1 METKFLD
8 NLINEN
14 EFPVIFIGSGIT
26 QRYFKNAPTW
36 DKLLQKLWKETNQT
50 ENYFSAYHKLN
61 KKYNDSFKV
70 YTKLATQIENSFD
83 DLFYDEQIKLPNLT
97 PEAAHNNGIS
107 PFRTRIAEIFSQL
120 EPKENT
126 TAELK
131 LFKKMISKARF
142 IVTTNYDMLIEK
154 ELNNSIDVKIGN
166 KGLFSNG
173 NELGEL
179 YKIHGSI
186 GNPNSIVITENDYEQ
201 LHRTSAI
208 INAKILSKLTE
219 SPILFLG
226 YSLTDK
232 NIQSV
237 LKDLADN
244 IPFSIDKA
252 SQRIGVVQYEKG
264 KQNIAESTADTD
276 YGVYYTNLVTDNFAE
291 IYTKISQ
298 INQGVTPIEISKYQ
312 SMIKQIIITKG
323 KKGKLK
329 HVLTSVGDL
338 QNLPEK
344 LKTQDIVVAL
354 GDSKYIY
361 KYPDYVDYVK
371 DYYLNPDNMPRD
383 IALHFILHTSP
394 QSTLPVSKYLDDNM
408 TLNDQDREK
417 INSRLKKFQSL
428 KELQQGAKIP
438 KMYIATLKKQF
449 NQTNKDAIAFLNNDD
464 GIKVK
469 YKMVFLI
476 HHIKEIDA
484 KKLVVYLL
492 KNENAVF
499 IKDTNTRKF
508 LMAYSLLTEK
518 IYKKI

>member
-70 YTKLATQIENSFD
+70 YTKLATQIENNFD

-344 LKTQDIVVAL
+344 LKTRDCKIVCVRMN
-354 GDSKYIY
+354 DS
-361 KYPDYVDYVK
+361 
-371 DYYLNPDNMPRD
+371 LN
-383 IALHFILHTSP
+383 L
-394 QSTLPVSKYLDDNM
+394 
-408 TLNDQDREK
+408 
-417 INSRLKKFQSL
+417 
-428 KELQQGAKIP
+428 
-438 KMYIATLKKQF
+438 
-449 NQTNKDAIAFLNNDD
+449 FL
-464 GIKVK
+464 
-469 YKMVFLI
+469 
-476 HHIKEIDA
+476 
-484 KKLVVYLL
+484 
-492 KNENAVF
+492 
-499 IKDTNTRKF
+499 
-508 LMAYSLLTEK
+508 
-518 IYKKI
+518 

>member
-1 METKFLD
+1 
-8 NLINEN
+8 
-14 EFPVIFIGSGIT
+14 
-26 QRYFKNAPTW
+26 
-36 DKLLQKLWKETNQT
+36 
-50 ENYFSAYHKLN
+50 
-61 KKYNDSFKV
+61 
-70 YTKLATQIENSFD
+70 
-83 DLFYDEQIKLPNLT
+83 
-97 PEAAHNNGIS
+97 
-107 PFRTRIAEIFSQL
+107 
-120 EPKENT
+120 
-126 TAELK
+126 
-131 LFKKMISKARF
+131 MISKARF

-186 GNPNSIVITENDYEQ
+186 SNPNSIVITENDYEQ

-252 SQRIGVVQYEKG
+252 SQRIGVVQYDKG

-383 IALHFILHTSP
+383 IALQFILHTSP

-449 NQTNKDAIAFLNNDD
+449 DQTNKDAIAFLNNDD

-469 YKMVFLI
+469 YT
-476 HHIKEIDA
+476 
-484 KKLVVYLL
+484 
-492 KNENAVF
+492 
-499 IKDTNTRKF
+499 TNF
-508 LMAYSLLTEK
+508 
-518 IYKKI
+518 